1 MARILLIDD
10 DEALRLGLCRALKRA
25 GYEIEIQAMLESR

>member
-1 MARILLIDD
+1 MARILLID
-10 DEALRLGLCRALKRA
+10 DEALRLGLCRALKRV